1 MATHRAVVLG
11 ASIAGMLAAR
21 VLADFYDEVTVV
33 DRDALPDT
41 IQPRRG
47 VPQGRHIHGLL
58 SAGSETLQTF
68 FPGILDE
75 MVAAGA
81 VAFDFTD
88 PAAAWVHYSGHDV
101 RCTEPTAS
109 VASYSST
116 RPFLEAHIRRR
127 LRALPSV
134 TVRDEHDVVDLLSDN
149 AHRVTGVRVCDRR
162 AEAELS
168 IDADL
173 VVDAMGRGARTP
185 AVLEQLGYGRPA
197 EEETTVRL
205 AYVSQLLRIPAGALT
220 ECLVLSG
227 PTPTEAAGMAMA
239 RVEGGRWILTVGGMA
254 GEEPPTDGRALLRYA
269 ADLVP
274 AHVAAVLDTAV
285 LLGETTTFRYPASRR
300 RHYDRMRR
308 FPSGLLVIG
317 DAMCSFN
324 PIYGQGMTVAALE
337 AIALRDCL
345 RDGDLRLSERFFRSA
360 AKVVDVAWQM
370 ANGSDLAH
378 AGIVGRRTAMTR
390 LSGRYTQQLLKTAA
404 VNGTVAE
411 QLLRVLNMVDPP
423 SKLMAPQI
431 ALRTARIALRRPNAR
446 PQSGLAAGGSPPKSS
461 SSPLL

>member
-1 MATHRAVVLG
+1 MATDHAVVLG
-11 ASIAGMLAAR
+11 ASIAGMLTAR
-21 VLADFYDEVTVV
+21 VLTEFYDEVTVI
-33 DRDALPDT
+33 DRDPLPSEAT
-41 IQPRRG
+41 PRRG

-58 SAGSETLQTF
+58 SAGSETLQTL

-101 RCTEPTAS
+101 RCTDPT
-109 VASYSST
+109 VPVPSYSST

-127 LRALPSV
+127 LRALPMV
-134 TVRDEHDVVDLLSDN
+134 TVRDAHDVVDLLSDN
-149 AHRVTGVRVCDRR
+149 TTRITGVRICDRGSG
-162 AEAELS
+162 AEVALQ
-168 IDADL
+168 ADL
-173 VVDAMGRGARTP
+173 VVDAMGRAARTP
-185 AVLEQLGYGRPA
+185 ALLEQLGYRRPA

-205 AYVSQLLRIPAGALT
+205 AYVSQLLRIPDGTLT
-220 ECLVLSG
+220 ESLVLSG
-227 PTPTEAAGMAMA
+227 PTPQESSGLAMA
-239 RVEGGRWILTVGGMA
+239 RVEGGRWILTVAGMA
-254 GEEPPTDGRALLRYA
+254 GEEPPTDGAALLRYA

-274 AHVAAVLDTAV
+274 THVAAALDTAE
-285 LLGETTTFRYPASRR
+285 LLGETTTYRYPASRR

-308 FPSGLLVIG
+308 FPSGLLVVG

-324 PIYGQGMTVAALE
+324 PIYGQGMTVAALT
-337 AIALRDCL
+337 ALSLRDCL
-345 RDGDLRLSERFFRSA
+345 RHGENRLGERFFRSS

-378 AGIVGRRTAMTR
+378 PQIVGRRTAMTR

-404 VNGTVAE
+404 TDGTVAE

-423 SKLMAPQI
+423 SKLMAPPI
-431 ALRTARIALRRPNAR
+431 ALRTARGALRRPKERA
-446 PQSGLAAGGSPPKSS
+446 QSGLAAGGSPPKSS